1 METVFECLMLLAF
14 IVAMCVLI
22 YRFAKNKSQ
31 NVKIERTVAWTM
43 AVGFVLGVVKELIF
57 PPVRWVL
64 ALYAIGEILAYT
76 AAAFSY
82 PYHSDKDKNK
92 EQEDHPLDWE
102 ET

>member
-14 IVAMCVLI
+14 IIAMCVLI
-22 YRFAKNKSQ
+22 YRFAKDKST
-31 NVKIERTVAWTM
+31 NIKAERAIAWTM

-64 ALYAIGEILAYT
+64 ALYAIGAILAYT

-82 PYHSDKDKNK
+82 PYHGEAEDSEKK
-92 EQEDHPLDWE
+92 EEYPH
-102 ET
+102 